1 MVIDLFLAELLIVLV
16 FFAVVADFLPET
28 GLTVILLVRTGLII
42 AVLCLGLSDTKSID
56 LFTGGPWRFSVKSSV
71 LR

>member
-1 MVIDLFLAELLIVLV
+1 MFFAELLI
-16 FFAVVADFLPET
+16 DFLTVVEDFLLVT
-28 GLTVILLVRTGLII
+28 FVTVILLVRTGLMR
-42 AVLCLGLSDTKSID
+42 AVLCFGLRDMKSMD